1 MEKVMPSPGT
11 KGDTK
16 HPFRFELKTHERTFF
31 FRFFFFALLLLF
43 GIWFLFKSVGVFVC
57 CSAESNT
64 EMTEWMLVLG
74 GHIHAFLPSA
84 EDLRIGGS
92 MAHPDKVGVVRQT
105 IVSSCVFIGIGM
117 AAGGLAAQAGPQFS
131 RGLEPAVRGHQGW

>member
-31 FRFFFFALLLLF
+31 FRFLLF
-43 GIWFLFKSVGVFVC
+43 LLAKWWLILSNSSF
-57 CSAESNT
+57 SAESNT

-92 MAHPDKVGVVRQT
+92 MAHPDKVGVVCCD
-105 IVSSCVFIGIGM
+105 SHF
-117 AAGGLAAQAGPQFS
+117 LPQ
-131 RGLEPAVRGHQGW
+131 LTMK